1 MAKVFKLNGEIS
13 DFDYH
18 SDFYDFTSAKTVKA
32 FVDSLKEGEKATIE
46 INSVGGLVTEG
57 VAMANA
63 IKNSKAEITAHVTG
77 LAASMASVVAC
88 ACQKLV
94 FDEASFFMIH
104 NPWGFAIGNADE
116 LRHEASVLDTM
127 KKACLSFY
135 RGKFSGTEE
144 DLAKLMDAE
153 TWYTGK
159 ECQENG
165 FACEVTPSDMKAAAA
180 FSSKNFANVPE
191 GAKAF
196 LNVHEMTD
204 EEKAKIEAVRK
215 AALEPAKPADDWEAR
230 FKGASKKINELQDT
244 IAARDARIAELEKA
258 SATPSEDLSAVTA
271 ERDTLKGERDALKG
285 EVENLKAQG
294 EQSSKELATAAAEVN
309 SLKAKLAESD
319 KALADVR
326 QQLDHVNQ
334 TRAILTGGVLT
345 PSTEGSSYAEKMA
358 KAKKPEEREALRKA
372 KLEGKIK

>member
-1 MAKVFKLNGEIS
+1 MAKVFKLTGEIA

-18 SDFYDFTSAKTVKA
+18 SDFFDFTSSKAVKA
-32 FVDSLKEGEKATIE
+32 FVDSLKEGEQATIE

-57 VAMANA
+57 IAMANA
-63 IKNSKAEITAHVTG
+63 IKNSKAEIKAHVTG

-104 NPWGFAIGNADE
+104 NPWSFAIGNADE

-165 FACEVTPSDMKAAAA
+165 FACEVKPSDMKAAAA

-196 LNVHEMTD
+196 LNVHEMTED
-204 EEKAKIEAVRK
+204 EKVKIEEVRK
-215 AALEPAKPADDWEAR
+215 ASLEPAKPADDWEAR

-244 IAARDARIAELEKA
+244 IAARDARIADLEKKTE
-258 SATPSEDLSAVTA
+258 SAAIDTVDYGAVCA
-271 ERDTLKGERDALKG
+271 ERDSLKS

-294 EQSSKELATAAAEVN
+294 EKSSKELATATAEVN
-309 SLKAKLAESD
+309 SLKAKLDESE
-319 KALADVR
+319 KALAEVR
-326 QQLDHVNQ
+326 EQLDHVNQ

-358 KAKKPEEREALRKA
+358 KATKPEEREALRKA

>member
-1 MAKVFKLNGEIS
+1 MAKVFKLIGEIS
-13 DFDYH
+13 DLDYH
-18 SDFYDFTSAKTVKA
+18 SDFYDFTSSKAVKA

-57 VAMANA
+57 IAMANA
-63 IKNSKAEITAHVTG
+63 IKNSKAEITAHVVG

-88 ACQKLV
+88 ACRKLI

-104 NPWGFAIGNADE
+104 NPWGFAIGDADE
-116 LRHEASVLDTM
+116 LRHEASVLDVM

-135 RGKFSGTEE
+135 RGKFAGSEE
-144 DLAKLMDAE
+144 DLAKLMDEE

-159 ECQENG
+159 ECQDNG
-165 FACEVTPSDMKAAAA
+165 FACEVKPSDMKAAAA
-180 FSSKNFANVPE
+180 FSSKKFVNIPD

-196 LNVHEMTD
+196 LSVHEMTD

-215 AALEPAKPADDWEAR
+215 AALKPAKPADDWEAR
-230 FKGASKKINELQDT
+230 FKGASKKINELQDM

-258 SATPSEDLSAVTA
+258 ASAPSEETSALTA
-271 ERDTLKGERDALKG
+271 ERDSLKSEI
-285 EVENLKAQG
+285 ENLKAQG
-294 EQSSKELATAAAEVN
+294 EKSSKELADAAAEVN
-309 SLKAKLAESD
+309 SLKAKLDESE
-319 KALADVR
+319 KALAGVR
-326 QQLDHVNQ
+326 EQLDHVNQ

-358 KAKKPEEREALRKA
+358 KATKPEEREALRKA

>member
-1 MAKVFKLNGEIS
+1 MAKVFKLTGEIA

-18 SDFYDFTSAKTVKA
+18 SDFFDFTSSKAVKA
-32 FVDSLKEGEKATIE
+32 FVDSLKEGEQATIE

-57 VAMANA
+57 IAMANA
-63 IKNSKAEITAHVTG
+63 IKNSKAEIKAHVTG

-104 NPWGFAIGNADE
+104 NPWSFAIGNADE

-165 FACEVTPSDMKAAAA
+165 FACEVKPSDMKAAAA

-196 LNVHEMTD
+196 LNVHEMTED
-204 EEKAKIEAVRK
+204 EKVKIEEVRK
-215 AALEPAKPADDWEAR
+215 ASLEPAKPADDWEAR

-244 IAARDARIAELEKA
+244 IAARDARIAELEKKTE
-258 SATPSEDLSAVTA
+258 SAAIDTVDYGAVCA
-271 ERDTLKGERDALKG
+271 ERDSLKS

-294 EQSSKELATAAAEVN
+294 EKSSKELATATAEVN
-309 SLKAKLAESD
+309 SLKAKLDESE
-319 KALADVR
+319 KALAEVR
-326 QQLDHVNQ
+326 EQLDHVNQ

-358 KAKKPEEREALRKA
+358 KATKPEEREALRKA

>member
-1 MAKVFKLNGEIS
+1 MAKVFKLNGEIA

-18 SDFYDFTSAKTVKA
+18 SDFFDFTSAKAVKA
-32 FVDSLKEGEKATIE
+32 FVDSLREGEKATIE

-57 VAMANA
+57 IAMANA

-104 NPWGFAIGNADE
+104 NPWGWVIGNADE
-116 LRHEASVLDTM
+116 MRHEASVLDTM
-127 KKACLSFY
+127 KKACISFY

-159 ECQENG
+159 ECLENG
-165 FACEVTPSDMKAAAA
+165 FTCEVKPSDMKAAAA

-204 EEKAKIEAVRK
+204 DEKAKIEAVRK

-258 SATPSEDLSAVTA
+258 AQAPSEEASALTA
-271 ERDTLKGERDALKG
+271 ERDSLKSEI
-285 EVENLKAQG
+285 ENLKAQA
-294 EQSSKELATAAAEVN
+294 EQSSKELADAAAEVN
-309 SLKAKLAESD
+309 SLKAKLDESE
-319 KALADVR
+319 KALAGVR
-326 QQLDHVNQ
+326 EQLDHVNK

-345 PSTEGSSYAEKMA
+345 PGNEGDSYSAKMA
-358 KAKKPEEREALRKA
+358 KAKTPEEREALRKQ
-372 KLEGKIK
+372 KLQGKIK